1 MIPMRINYRNEIE
14 TENFRR
20 SLAEKN
26 MDCYASY
33 LRYLHSSMDNL
44 ADIIC
49 KKEDNIAIKELLWK
63 IFLLNSLE
71 LMMKNNLE
79 LLNIH

>member
-14 TENFRR
+14 TENFSR
-20 SLAEKN
+20 SLAEKSN
-26 MDCYASY
+26 DCYASY
-33 LRYLHSSMDNL
+33 LHYLHSSMDNL
-44 ADIIC
+44 TDIIC
-49 KKEDNIAIKELLWK
+49 KEEDNIAIKELLWK

-79 LLNIH
+79 LLNIR

>member
-1 MIPMRINYRNEIE
+1 MMPMRINYGNEIE
-14 TENFRR
+14 MENFSR

-33 LRYLHSSMDNL
+33 LHYLHSSMNNL
-44 ADIIC
+44 ADIVC
-49 KKEDNIAIKELLWK
+49 KEEDNIAIKELLWK

-71 LMMKNNLE
+71 LMMKSNLE
-79 LLNIH
+79 LLKIR